1 MKRLLLSGLLS
12 ALLMLS
18 GCAYHLVGHGSSVGT
33 IPADVTTISIGGN
46 ADHNLLLQL
55 RQRLHSD
62 AYSIVDG
69 GDVSDQ
75 QHHATVDVQLPAP
88 SFVPSAYST
97 NGVATQ
103 YRMTLSGSV
112 SITRQGESI
121 WQSGA
126 IQRQGDVF
134 VTGGPTSIESSRQ
147 RLLEDLSR
155 QWVNDAVGRM
165 RSGF

>member
-1 MKRLLLSGLLS
+1 MKRLLLSGSFSILL
-12 ALLMLS
+12 LLS

-33 IPADVTTISIGGN
+33 IPADVTSISIGGHIDN
-46 ADHNLLLQL
+46 NLLLKF

-62 AYSIVDG
+62 AYSIVNR
-69 GDVSDQ
+69 GDVTDQ
-75 QHHATVDVQLPAP
+75 QHHATVDIQLPAP
-88 SFVPSAYST
+88 NFVPSAYST

-103 YRMTLSGSV
+103 YRMSLSGSV
-112 SITRQGESI
+112 SITRQGKSI

-147 RLLEDLSR
+147 RLLEDLGK
-155 QWVNDAVGRM
+155 QWVDDAVGRI

>member
-1 MKRLLLSGLLS
+1 MKRLLLSCGVS
-12 ALLMLS
+12 ILLMLS
-18 GCAYHLVGHGSSVGT
+18 GCAYHLVGHGSSVST
-33 IPADVTTISIGGN
+33 IPADVATISIGGHI
-46 ADHNLLLQL
+46 DHNLLLKF

-62 AYSIVDG
+62 AYMIVNR

-75 QHHATVDVQLPAP
+75 DHHATVDIQLPAP

-121 WQSGA
+121 WQSGV

-147 RLLEDLSR
+147 RLLEDLGK
-155 QWVNDAVGRM
+155 QWVDDAVGRM